1 MHGYGSNVPDIL
13 KTMVRNN
20 QLIRANV
27 RDQTARYKTSDK
39 LLVNGENRRDTIG
52 KCDILRQGSNSDYII
67 CPNLYER
74 NCSIEEKTQNPL
86 QKEITNLW
94 NLL

>member
-39 LLVNGENRRDTIG
+39 LLVNAVRIDAT
-52 KCDILRQGSNSDYII
+52 
-67 CPNLYER
+67 P
-74 NCSIEEKTQNPL
+74 
-86 QKEITNLW
+86 
-94 NLL
+94 